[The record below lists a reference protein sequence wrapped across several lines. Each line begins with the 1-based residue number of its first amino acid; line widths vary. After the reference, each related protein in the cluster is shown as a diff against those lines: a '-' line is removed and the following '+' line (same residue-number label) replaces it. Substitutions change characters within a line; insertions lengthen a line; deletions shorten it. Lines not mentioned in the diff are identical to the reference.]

1 MPWMSTLLGP
11 LSEMISRV
19 SWRDWALA
27 GDHTA
32 GAGSALP
39 AATAAADF
47 RKSRRFIAH
56 PRCNGLS
63 WLRSKAYAI
72 AARRPDVGSERTEI
86 ACRITRLAERPSAA
100 WKDRR
105 PGLPFL

>member
-1 MPWMSTLLGP
+1 MSALLGP
-11 LSEMISRV
+11 LSEIIRSV

-32 GAGSALP
+32 GAEIALP

-56 PRCNGLS
+56 PRCNGCS
-63 WLRSKAYAI
+63 SLRSKAYAI
-72 AARRPDVGSERTEI
+72 TGLAPDATSERAGI
-86 ACRITRLAERPSAA
+86 ACGIASRC
-100 WKDRR
+100 DR
-105 PGLPFL
+105 PGDGWKERRQRLPFL